1 MGSTKAFFYIIKLEV
16 HRILRSSRFLVML
29 LTSILPM
36 FLYLD
41 LFARQQS
48 VAIALY
54 GETWFK
60 IRSLQVFVFFTPFL
74 AEVIAILLVADLL
87 GSEKRSSLMVLFS
100 TSSSRLITLL
110 GKFVAA
116 LLLTAIGILSSLLA
130 FDLLL
135 IVWGAP
141 LPALS
146 SQLLAFTIVL
156 LASLLAASIT
166 LCTTSFLIAQEKGSA
181 VGALVPIFIFFVLS
195 FIIETSIRFGFIDNT
210 MLQYTFLQQFI
221 EIQRYF
227 FFLNAEQ
234 TSLNTFYSAIG
245 VISITIV
252 VSVLLATFVVQK
264 LEF

>member
-1 MGSTKAFFYIIKLEV
+1 MGNTKAFFYIIKLEIY
-16 HRILRSSRFLVML
+16 RIFRSSRFLVIFL
-29 LTSILPM
+29 ASILPM

-48 VAIALY
+48 VAIALF

-74 AEVIAILLVADLL
+74 SEVIAILLVADLL
-87 GSEKRSSLMVLFS
+87 GGEKRSALMVLFS

-110 GKFVAA
+110 AKFAA
-116 LLLTAIGILSSLLA
+116 AMLLTTIGVFSSLVA

-135 IVWGAP
+135 IMWGAP

-166 LCTTSFLIAQEKGSA
+166 LCTTSFLIAQEKGTA
-181 VGALVPIFIFFVLS
+181 VGALIPIFIFFVLS
-195 FIIETSIRFGFIDNT
+195 FIIESSIRFGFIDST
-210 MLQYTFLQQFI
+210 MLKYTFLQQFI

-234 TSLNTFYSAIG
+234 TSLSVFYSALGI
-245 VISITIV
+245 VSLTIV
-252 VSVLLATFVVQK
+252 ASVLLAIFVVQK